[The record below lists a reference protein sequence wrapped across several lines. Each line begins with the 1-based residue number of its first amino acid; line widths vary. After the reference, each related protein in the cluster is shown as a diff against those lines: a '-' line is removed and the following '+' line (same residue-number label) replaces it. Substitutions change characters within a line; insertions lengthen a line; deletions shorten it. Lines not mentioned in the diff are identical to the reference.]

1 MNLSLGSQGGDGTIS
16 WLIHHQKKN
25 PTTNKQIDLW
35 SWPLSNG
42 RKRKNWE
49 EEELHVLFWL
59 WVANGTS
66 HRIQLIS
73 PLTLC
78 QGSYISWR
86 DSSETEFQSSCQLHL
101 LSFGANSYSPFSFF
115 LPVIINF
122 PGHLYAQGSGLAQ
135 AVLFACRLNIC
146 CGSSCSLLVPN
157 GSCNSQNSEKCI

>member
-1 MNLSLGSQGGDGTIS
+1 M
-16 WLIHHQKKN
+16 
-25 PTTNKQIDLW
+25 
-35 SWPLSNG
+35 
-42 RKRKNWE
+42 
-49 EEELHVLFWL
+49 LFWL

-86 DSSETEFQSSCQLHL
+86 DSSGTEFQSSCQLHL

-157 GSCNSQNSEKCI
+157 GSCNSQNSEKCIWQCQGQELTRLLALQSQYNGEETNQHLFFCVDHSHLYLLTCWV